1 MLIAMW
7 WPTKCGLVIITGK
20 QIVTFE
26 KPSGSF
32 KLEGKDGTGFCGG
45 I

>member
-1 MLIAMW
+1 MLTAMW
-7 WPTKCGLVIITGK
+7 WPTKCDLVISTGK

-32 KLEGKDGTGFCGG
+32 RLEGKGGTGFCGG